1 MLFDVVLAAE
11 EWTPENGMLTAAMKV
26 NRGNVKEAFRESIE
40 VSFLFIF
47 QVNLITDVIFFFRV
61 GMC

>member
-1 MLFDVVLAAE
+1 MLFDVVLTAE

-47 QVNLITDVIFFFRV
+47 KSI
-61 GMC
+61 